1 MIVEIVSTGTEL
13 LLGQI
18 VNTNAPYLARKLNEL
33 GFDAVYQ
40 TTVGDNRRRMA
51 SVFSIALDRADI
63 VITSG
68 GLGPTQGDITK
79 EVSAELLGR
88 DLNLHEPSVE
98 HIQAFFK
105 RRHLT
110 MTNNNLRQAMMPTG
124 AIVVTNHRGT
134 APGVIIEHDK
144 KTIIHLPGPP
154 AELEHMF
161 EHSIL
166 PYLTNRFGGQGIIV
180 SKVLRTFGIGE
191 SILEERIRHF
201 ILAQKNPTI
210 ALLARSG
217 EIHVRLT
224 AKADSEDT
232 ARALIAELE
241 ASLREHIEEYIFGM
255 DEQSLEQVVGEELHR
270 RGLTVAL
277 AESCTGGGATAKLTD
292 VPGSSAYLI
301 GSIVCYDNRIKT
313 EFVGVTPTLLQEHG
327 AVSQQTAAAM
337 AQGIRDRFATDIG
350 VGITGIA
357 GPGGGSAEKP
367 VGLVYL
373 AIAGPQGVIV
383 EEEHFSGQRSAIKT
397 RTVNSSLDLLRR
409 YLQKIK

>member
-161 EHSIL
+161 ENSIL

-292 VPGSSAYLI
+292 VPGSSAYLT

-409 YLQKIK
+409 YLQK

>member
-161 EHSIL
+161 ENSIL

-367 VGLVYL
+367 VSLVYL

-409 YLQKIK
+409 YLQK

>member
-51 SVFSIALDRADI
+51 SVFSIALERADI

-88 DLNLHEPSVE
+88 DLQLHEPSVE

-134 APGVIIEHDK
+134 APGVIIEHGE

-161 EHSIL
+161 EKSIL
-166 PYLTNRFGGQGIIV
+166 PYLTNRFGGQGVIV

-191 SILEERIRHF
+191 SILEERIRQF
-201 ILAQKNPTI
+201 ILAQNNPTI

-241 ASLREHIEEYIFGM
+241 ASLREHIEDYIFGM
-255 DEQSLEQVVGEELHR
+255 DDQSLEQVVGEELR
-270 RGLTVAL
+270 RHGLSIAL

-292 VPGSSAYLI
+292 VPGSSEYLI
-301 GSIVCYDNRIKT
+301 GTVVCYDNRIKT
-313 EFVGVTPTLLQEHG
+313 ELAGVAPETLQKHG
-327 AVSQQTAAAM
+327 AVSQETAAEM
-337 AQGIRDRFATDIG
+337 AQGIRGRFAADIG
-350 VGITGIA
+350 IGITGIA
-357 GPGGGSAEKP
+357 GPGGGSDEKP

-373 AIAGPQGVIV
+373 AVAGPQGIMV

-397 RTVNSSLDLLRR
+397 RAVNSSLDLLRR

>member
-161 EHSIL
+161 ENSIL

-232 ARALIAELE
+232 ARVLIAELE

>member
-88 DLNLHEPSVE
+88 DVNLHEPSVE

-161 EHSIL
+161 ENSIL

-232 ARALIAELE
+232 ARVLIAELE

>member
-51 SVFSIALDRADI
+51 SVFSIALERADI

-88 DLNLHEPSVE
+88 DLQLHEPSVE

-134 APGVIIEHDK
+134 APGVIIEHGE

-161 EHSIL
+161 ENSIL
-166 PYLTNRFGGQGIIV
+166 PYLTNRFGGQGVIV

-191 SILEERIRHF
+191 SILEERIRQF

-224 AKADSEDT
+224 AKADSEDA

-241 ASLREHIEEYIFGM
+241 ASLREHIEEYVFGM
-255 DEQSLEQVVGEELHR
+255 DEQSLEQVVGEELR
-270 RGLTVAL
+270 RRELTVAL

-313 EFVGVTPTLLQEHG
+313 ELVGVAPETLQKHG
-327 AVSQQTAAAM
+327 AVSQETATEM
-337 AQGIRDRFATDIG
+337 AQGIRGKFAADIG
-350 VGITGIA
+350 IGITGIA
-357 GPGGGSAEKP
+357 GPGGGSDEKP

-373 AIAGPQGVIV
+373 AVAGPQGIIV

-397 RTVNSSLDLLRR
+397 RAVNSALDLLRR

>member
-144 KTIIHLPGPP
+144 KTIIHLPGPS

-161 EHSIL
+161 ENSIL

>member
-144 KTIIHLPGPP
+144 KTISHLPGPP
-154 AELEHMF
+154 AELELMF
-161 EHSIL
+161 ENSIL

>member
-161 EHSIL
+161 ENSIL
-166 PYLTNRFGGQGIIV
+166 PYLTNRFGGQGFIV

>member
-161 EHSIL
+161 ENSIL

-241 ASLREHIEEYIFGM
+241 ASLRGHIEEYIFGM

>member
-161 EHSIL
+161 ENSIL